1 MTFGPEEKGRT
12 CSRNISKAPTAPSL
26 KPEHPRL
33 DTAQKCSGSGPFLQ
47 FLKWEFMNS
56 WANGIDMD
64 EFFIHLALPGAS
76 HQIRPGKA
84 RVGTIS
90 WPFIIVN
97 RSGWWLT
104 YPSEKMMEWKSV
116 GITIPDIWKHK
127 IHVPNHQP
135 EVIYKYK
142 TPMNGPPMF
151 VVKSKSVREKS
162 GPPAGPPTDQPS
174 CASEEDLE
182 IFRKLLTS
190 RLCENSAEGP
200 ICGSFQWEKPEE
212 MCVATSKKMEKYI
225 NYQRC

>member
-1 MTFGPEEKGRT
+1 MLSPTWIVRPWPYLRGQFSKGLHCRDDL
-12 CSRNISKAPTAPSL
+12 AA
-26 KPEHPRL
+26 
-33 DTAQKCSGSGPFLQ
+33 
-47 FLKWEFMNS
+47 WE
-56 WANGIDMD
+56 DC
-64 EFFIHLALPGAS
+64 
-76 HQIRPGKA
+76 R
-84 RVGTIS
+84 IS
-90 WPFIIVN
+90 WEIGGLLLYEYDVLYT
-97 RSGWWLT
+97 GWWLT